1 MHPCYSGSLPP
12 SWGRVRERGENMVTV
27 IGITGGIGAGK
38 SSASAILGELGAEVI
53 DADKAAHQVY
63 LPDTPAWRE
72 IVAAFG
78 EEVLAADRT
87 VDRRKLG
94 PRVFADP
101 AALQTL
107 NGITH
112 GKIFAYIQGQIA
124 YIRRT
129 EAAPLVVVEA
139 AVLLEA
145 GWQALVD
152 QLWVVVAP
160 VEIAIARLRD
170 DRGVPEDQARARVAA
185 QMSNDERIAYADIV
199 IHNAADLD
207 ALRDAITTAWQR
219 LGVS

>member
-1 MHPCYSGSLPP
+1 
-12 SWGRVRERGENMVTV
+12 MVTV

-38 SSASAILGELGAEVI
+38 SSASAILGELGAFVI
-53 DADKAAHQVY
+53 DADKVAHEVY

-72 IVAAFG
+72 IVEAFG

-87 VDRRKLG
+87 VDRRRLG
-94 PRVFADP
+94 PKVFAEP

-107 NGITH
+107 NGILH

-124 YIRRT
+124 YIRQR
-129 EAAPLVVVEA
+129 EAARVVAVEA

-152 QLWVVVAP
+152 ELWVVVTP
-160 VEIAIARLRD
+160 VEVAIARLRD
-170 DRGVPEDQARARVAA
+170 DRGVPEDQARARIAA
-185 QMSNDERIAYADIV
+185 QMSNDERIAHADTV

-207 ALRDAITTAWQR
+207 ALRDAVTAAWQR
-219 LGVS
+219 LDVS

>member
-1 MHPCYSGSLPP
+1 
-12 SWGRVRERGENMVTV
+12 MVTV

-53 DADKAAHQVY
+53 DADKVAHQVY

-87 VDRRKLG
+87 IDRRKLG

-112 GKIFAYIQGQIA
+112 GKIFAYVQGQIA
-124 YIRRT
+124 YIRQT
-129 EAAPLVVVEA
+129 EAARVVAVEA

-160 VEIAIARLRD
+160 VEVAIARLRD
-170 DRGVPEDQARARVAA
+170 DRGVPEDQARARIAA
-185 QMSNDERIAYADIV
+185 QMSNDERIAHADTV
-199 IHNAADLD
+199 IHNDSDLD
-207 ALRDAITTAWQR
+207 ALRDAVTEAWRR
-219 LGVS
+219 LGAS

>member
-1 MHPCYSGSLPP
+1 
-12 SWGRVRERGENMVTV
+12 MVTV

-38 SSASAILGELGAEVI
+38 SSAAAVLAELGAEVI

-72 IVAAFG
+72 IVEAFG

-87 VDRRKLG
+87 IDRRKLG

-101 AALQTL
+101 NALQTL
-107 NGITH
+107 NGIMH

-124 YIRRT
+124 CIRRT
-129 EAAPLVVVEA
+129 EAVRPRQAAASPDSEPARAQRVVAVEA

-160 VEIAIARLRD
+160 VEVAIARLRD
-170 DRGVPEDQARARVAA
+170 DRGVSEDQARARIAA
-185 QMSNDERIAYADIV
+185 QMSNDARIAHADTV
-199 IHNAADLD
+199 IHNAADRD
-207 ALRDAITTAWQR
+207 ALRDAITAAWRR
-219 LGVS
+219 LGGSQA

>member
-1 MHPCYSGSLPP
+1 
-12 SWGRVRERGENMVTV
+12 MVTV

-38 SSASAILGELGAEVI
+38 SSASALLGELGAFVI
-53 DADKAAHQVY
+53 DADKVAHEVY

-72 IVAAFG
+72 IVEAFG

-87 VDRRKLG
+87 IDRRKLG

-101 AALQTL
+101 AALNTL
-107 NGITH
+107 NGILH

-124 YIRRT
+124 YIRRA
-129 EAAPLVVVEA
+129 EAARTVVVEA

-160 VEIAIARLRD
+160 VEMAIARLRD
-170 DRGVPEDQARARVAA
+170 DRGVPEDQARARIAA
-185 QMSNDERIAYADIV
+185 QMSNDERIAHADTV

-207 ALRDAITTAWQR
+207 ALHDAIIAAWQR

>member
-1 MHPCYSGSLPP
+1 
-12 SWGRVRERGENMVTV
+12 MVTV

-38 SSASAILGELGAEVI
+38 SSASAILGELGAEII
-53 DADKAAHQVY
+53 DADKVAHQVY

-87 VDRRKLG
+87 IDRRKLG

-112 GKIFAYIQGQIA
+112 GKIFAYVQGQIA
-124 YIRRT
+124 YIRQT
-129 EAAPLVVVEA
+129 EAARVVAVEA

-145 GWQALVD
+145 GWEALVD

-160 VEIAIARLRD
+160 VEVAIARLRD
-170 DRGVPEDQARARVAA
+170 DRGCRGPGARAHRRPDV
-185 QMSNDERIAYADIV
+185 QRRAY
-199 IHNAADLD
+199 
-207 ALRDAITTAWQR
+207 RSR
-219 LGVS
+219 

>member
-1 MHPCYSGSLPP
+1 
-12 SWGRVRERGENMVTV
+12 MVTV

-38 SSASAILGELGAEVI
+38 SSASAILGDLGAFVI

-72 IVAAFG
+72 IVEAFG

-94 PRVFADP
+94 PKVFAEP

-107 NGITH
+107 NGILH
-112 GKIFAYIQGQIA
+112 GKIFAYIQGQIT
-124 YIRRT
+124 YIRQR
-129 EAAPLVVVEA
+129 EAARVVAVEA

-152 QLWVVVAP
+152 ELWVVVAP
-160 VEIAIARLRD
+160 VEVAIARLRD
-170 DRGVPEDQARARVAA
+170 DRGVPEDQARARIAA
-185 QMSNDERIAYADIV
+185 QMSNDERIAHADTV

-207 ALRDAITTAWQR
+207 ALRDAVTAAWRQR
-219 LGVS
+219 LDVS

>member
-1 MHPCYSGSLPP
+1 
-12 SWGRVRERGENMVTV
+12 MVMV

-38 SSASAILGELGAEVI
+38 SAATAILGELGAEVM

-87 VDRRKLG
+87 IDRRQLG

-107 NGITH
+107 NGILH

-124 YIRRT
+124 YIRQQ
-129 EAAPLVVVEA
+129 EASASADNEPAQARRVVAVEA

-152 QLWVVVAP
+152 QLWVVVTP
-160 VEIAIARLRD
+160 TEVAIARLRD
-170 DRGVPEDQARARVAA
+170 DRGVPEDQARARIAA
-185 QMSNDERIAYADIV
+185 QMSNDERIAHADTV
-199 IHNAADLD
+199 IHNAAGRD
-207 ALRDAITTAWQR
+207 ALRDAITTAWQHLGR
-219 LGVS
+219 L

>member
-1 MHPCYSGSLPP
+1 MKKETG
-12 SWGRVRERGENMVTV
+12 MVTV

-38 SSASAILGELGAEVI
+38 SAASAILGELGAFVI

-72 IVAAFG
+72 IVMEFS

-87 VDRRKLG
+87 IDRRKLG

-112 GKIFAYIQGQIA
+112 GKIFAYVQGQID
-124 YIRRT
+124 YIRQT
-129 EAAPLVVVEA
+129 DAARVVVVEA

-145 GWQALVD
+145 GWQALAD
-152 QLWVVVAP
+152 HLWVVVAP
-160 VEIAIARLRD
+160 VEMAIARLQA
-170 DRGVPEDQARARVAA
+170 DRGVPEDQARARIAA
-185 QMSNDERIAYADIV
+185 QMSNDERIAQADTV
-199 IHNAADLD
+199 IHNAAGID
-207 ALRDAITTAWQR
+207 ALRDTLIAAWQR
-219 LGVS
+219 LGLAQT

>member
-1 MHPCYSGSLPP
+1 ML
-12 SWGRVRERGENMVTV
+12 TV

-38 SSASAILGELGAEVI
+38 SSAAAVLGELGAEVI

-78 EEVLAADRT
+78 DEVLAADRT
-87 VDRRKLG
+87 IDRRKLG

-107 NGITH
+107 NGILH
-112 GKIFAYIQGQIA
+112 GKIFAYVQGQIA
-124 YIRRT
+124 YIRQQ
-129 EAAPLVVVEA
+129 EASANADNEPARRVVAVEA

-160 VEIAIARLRD
+160 VEVAIARLRD
-170 DRGVPEDQARARVAA
+170 DRGVPEDQARARIAA
-185 QMSNDERIAYADIV
+185 QMSNDERIAHADTV

-207 ALRDAITTAWQR
+207 ALRDAITAAWRR
-219 LGVS
+219 LGVL

>member
-1 MHPCYSGSLPP
+1 
-12 SWGRVRERGENMVTV
+12 MVTV

-38 SSASAILGELGAEVI
+38 SSASAILGELGVEVI

-72 IVAAFG
+72 IVEAFG

-87 VDRRKLG
+87 IDRRKLG
-94 PRVFADP
+94 PKVFAEP

-107 NGITH
+107 NRIMH

-124 YIRRT
+124 YSRRT
-129 EAAPLVVVEA
+129 EAARVVAVEA

-160 VEIAIARLRD
+160 VEVAIARLRD
-170 DRGVPEDQARARVAA
+170 DRGVPEDQARARIAA
-185 QMSNDERIAYADIV
+185 QMSNDERIAHADTV

>member
-1 MHPCYSGSLPP
+1 
-12 SWGRVRERGENMVTV
+12 MVTV

-38 SSASAILGELGAEVI
+38 SSASAILGELGAEII
-53 DADKAAHQVY
+53 DADKVAHQVY

-72 IVAAFG
+72 IVDAFG

-87 VDRRKLG
+87 IDRRKLG

-112 GKIFAYIQGQIA
+112 GKIFAYVQGQIA
-124 YIRRT
+124 YIRQT
-129 EAAPLVVVEA
+129 EAARVVAVEA

-152 QLWVVVAP
+152 HLWVVVAP
-160 VEIAIARLRD
+160 VEVAIARLRD
-170 DRGVPEDQARARVAA
+170 DRGVPEDQARARIAA
-185 QMSNDERIAYADIV
+185 QMSNDERIAQADTV
-199 IHNAADLD
+199 IHNDSDLD
-207 ALRDAITTAWQR
+207 ALRDAVTEAWRR
-219 LGVS
+219 LGAS

>member
-1 MHPCYSGSLPP
+1 
-12 SWGRVRERGENMVTV
+12 MVTV

-38 SSASAILGELGAEVI
+38 SSAAAILGELGAFVI
-53 DADKAAHQVY
+53 DADKAAHEVY

-72 IVAAFG
+72 IVEAFG

-87 VDRRKLG
+87 VDRRRLG
-94 PRVFADP
+94 PKVFAEP

-107 NGITH
+107 NGILH

-129 EAAPLVVVEA
+129 EAARVVVVEA

-152 QLWVVVAP
+152 ELWVVVAP
-160 VEIAIARLRD
+160 VEVAIARLRD
-170 DRGVPEDQARARVAA
+170 DRGAPEDQARARIAA
-185 QMSNDERIAYADIV
+185 QMSNDERIAHADTV

-207 ALRDAITTAWQR
+207 ALRNAVTAAWQR
-219 LGVS
+219 LDVS

>member
-1 MHPCYSGSLPP
+1 
-12 SWGRVRERGENMVTV
+12 MVTV

-38 SSASAILGELGAEVI
+38 SSASAMLGELGAFVI
-53 DADKAAHQVY
+53 DADKAAHEVY

-87 VDRRKLG
+87 IDRRKLG
-94 PRVFADP
+94 PRVFADA
-101 AALQTL
+101 AALNTL
-107 NGITH
+107 NGILH

-124 YIRRT
+124 YIRRA
-129 EAAPLVVVEA
+129 EAAPQRPSASVDDEPARAQRVVAVEA

-152 QLWVVVAP
+152 RLWVVVAP
-160 VEIAIARLRD
+160 VEVAIARLRD
-170 DRGVPEDQARARVAA
+170 DRGVPEDQARARIAA
-185 QMSNDERIAYADIV
+185 QMSNDERIAHADTV
-199 IHNAADLD
+199 IHNGADLD
-207 ALRDAITTAWQR
+207 ALRDAVTAAWQH

>member
-1 MHPCYSGSLPP
+1 
-12 SWGRVRERGENMVTV
+12 MVTV

-38 SSASAILGELGAEVI
+38 SSASAILGELGAFVI
-53 DADKAAHQVY
+53 DADKAAHEVY

-78 EEVLAADRT
+78 DEVLAADRT
-87 VDRRKLG
+87 IDRRQLG

-101 AALQTL
+101 AALNTL
-107 NGITH
+107 NGILH

-124 YIRRT
+124 YIRRRET
-129 EAAPLVVVEA
+129 ARVVVVEA

-160 VEIAIARLRD
+160 VEVAIARLRD
-170 DRGVPEDQARARVAA
+170 DRGVPEEQARARIAA
-185 QMSNDERIAYADIV
+185 QMSNDERIARADTV
-199 IHNAADLD
+199 IHNAAGLD
-207 ALRDAITTAWQR
+207 ALRDAVTAAWQR

>member
-1 MHPCYSGSLPP
+1 
-12 SWGRVRERGENMVTV
+12 MVTV

-38 SSASAILGELGAEVI
+38 SSASAILGELGAFVI
-53 DADKAAHQVY
+53 DADKAAHEVY

-78 EEVLAADRT
+78 EEVLAGDRT
-87 VDRRKLG
+87 IDRRKLG

-101 AALQTL
+101 AALDTL
-107 NGITH
+107 NGILH

-124 YIRRT
+124 YIRRA
-129 EAAPLVVVEA
+129 EAAHVVVVEA

-152 QLWVVVAP
+152 RLWVVVAP
-160 VEIAIARLRD
+160 VETAIARLRD
-170 DRGVPEDQARARVAA
+170 DRGVPEDQARARIAA
-185 QMSNDERIAYADIV
+185 QMSNDERIAHADTV

-207 ALRDAITTAWQR
+207 ALRGAVTAAWQR

>member
-1 MHPCYSGSLPP
+1 
-12 SWGRVRERGENMVTV
+12 MVTV

-38 SSASAILGELGAEVI
+38 SSASAILGELGAFVI
-53 DADKAAHQVY
+53 DADKAAHEVY

-78 EEVLAADRT
+78 DEVLAADRT
-87 VDRRKLG
+87 IDRRQLG

-101 AALQTL
+101 AALDTL
-107 NGITH
+107 NGILH

-124 YIRRT
+124 YIRRRET
-129 EAAPLVVVEA
+129 AQVVVVEA

-160 VEIAIARLRD
+160 VEVAIARLRD
-170 DRGVPEDQARARVAA
+170 DRGVPEDQARARIAA
-185 QMSNDERIAYADIV
+185 QMSNDERIARADTV
-199 IHNAADLD
+199 IHNAAGLD
-207 ALRDAITTAWQR
+207 ALRDAVTAAWQR

>member
-1 MHPCYSGSLPP
+1 
-12 SWGRVRERGENMVTV
+12 MVTV

-38 SSASAILGELGAEVI
+38 SSAAAILGELGAFVI
-53 DADKAAHQVY
+53 DADKAAHEVY

-72 IVAAFG
+72 IVEAFG

-87 VDRRKLG
+87 VDRRRLG
-94 PRVFADP
+94 PKVFAEP

-107 NGITH
+107 NGILH

-124 YIRRT
+124 YIRQR
-129 EAAPLVVVEA
+129 EAARVVAVEA

-152 QLWVVVAP
+152 ELWVVVTP
-160 VEIAIARLRD
+160 VEVAIARLRD
-170 DRGVPEDQARARVAA
+170 DRGVPEDQARARIAA
-185 QMSNDERIAYADIV
+185 QMSNDERIAHADTV

-207 ALRDAITTAWQR
+207 ALRNAVTAAWQR
-219 LGVS
+219 LDVS

>member
-1 MHPCYSGSLPP
+1 
-12 SWGRVRERGENMVTV
+12 MVTV

-38 SSASAILGELGAEVI
+38 SSASAMLGELGAEVI
-53 DADKAAHQVY
+53 DADKAAHEVY

-87 VDRRKLG
+87 IDRRKLG

-101 AALQTL
+101 AALNTL
-107 NGITH
+107 NGILH
-112 GKIFAYIQGQIA
+112 GKIFAYIQGQLA
-124 YIRRT
+124 YIRRA
-129 EAAPLVVVEA
+129 EAARTVVVEA

-160 VEIAIARLRD
+160 IKVAIARLRD
-170 DRGVPEDQARARVAA
+170 DRGVPEDQARARIAA
-185 QMSNDERIAYADIV
+185 QMSNDERIAHADTI
-199 IHNAADLD
+199 IHNGADLD
-207 ALRDAITTAWQR
+207 ALRAAVTAAWQR
-219 LGVS
+219 LDVS

>member
-1 MHPCYSGSLPP
+1 ML
-12 SWGRVRERGENMVTV
+12 REGGGMVTV

-38 SSASAILGELGAEVI
+38 SAASAILGELGAEVI

-72 IVAAFG
+72 IVQAFG

-87 VDRRKLG
+87 IDRRKLG

-107 NGITH
+107 NRIMH

-124 YIRRT
+124 YIRQKQ
-129 EAAPLVVVEA
+129 AAQVVAVEA

-152 QLWVVVAP
+152 RLWVVVAP
-160 VEIAIARLRD
+160 VEVAVARLRD
-170 DRGVPEDQARARVAA
+170 DRGVAEDQARARIAA
-185 QMSNDERIAYADIV
+185 QMSNDERIAHADTV

-207 ALRDAITTAWQR
+207 ALRHTIAAAWR
-219 LGVS
+219 LLGVS

>member
-1 MHPCYSGSLPP
+1 
-12 SWGRVRERGENMVTV
+12 MVTV

-38 SSASAILGELGAEVI
+38 SSASAILGELGAFVI

-72 IVAAFG
+72 IVEAFG

-94 PRVFADP
+94 PMVFADP
-101 AALQTL
+101 TALQTL
-107 NGITH
+107 NRILH

-124 YIRRT
+124 CIRQR
-129 EAAPLVVVEA
+129 EAARVVAVEA

-152 QLWVVVAP
+152 ELWVVVAP
-160 VEIAIARLRD
+160 VEVAIARLRD
-170 DRGVPEDQARARVAA
+170 DRGVPEDQARARIAA
-185 QMSNDERIAYADIV
+185 QMSNDERVAHADTV

-207 ALRDAITTAWQR
+207 ALRNAVTAAWQR
-219 LGVS
+219 LGVL

>member
-1 MHPCYSGSLPP
+1 
-12 SWGRVRERGENMVTV
+12 MVTV

-38 SSASAILGELGAEVI
+38 SSATAVLGELGAYVI
-53 DADKAAHQVY
+53 DADKAAHEVY

-94 PRVFADP
+94 PRVFADA
-101 AALQTL
+101 AALNTL
-107 NGITH
+107 NGILH

-124 YIRRT
+124 YIRRA
-129 EAAPLVVVEA
+129 EATRVVAVEA

-145 GWQALVD
+145 GWQALAD
-152 QLWVVVAP
+152 HLWVVVAP
-160 VEIAIARLRD
+160 VEVAIARLRD
-170 DRGVPEDQARARVAA
+170 DRGVPEDQARARIAA
-185 QMSNDERIAYADIV
+185 QMSNDERIAHADTV

-207 ALRDAITTAWQR
+207 ALRDAVSAAWQR

>member
-1 MHPCYSGSLPP
+1 
-12 SWGRVRERGENMVTV
+12 MVTV

-38 SSASAILGELGAEVI
+38 SSASAILGELGAFVI
-53 DADKAAHQVY
+53 DADKAAHEVY

-78 EEVLAADRT
+78 EEMLAADRT
-87 VDRRKLG
+87 IDRRKLG

-101 AALQTL
+101 AALTAL
-107 NGITH
+107 NGILH

-124 YIRRT
+124 YIRRA
-129 EAAPLVVVEA
+129 EAQRVVAVEA

-145 GWQALVD
+145 GWQALAD

-160 VEIAIARLRD
+160 VEVAIARLRD
-170 DRGVPEDQARARVAA
+170 DRGVPEDQARARIAA
-185 QMSNDERIAYADIV
+185 QMSNDERIAHADTV
-199 IHNAADLD
+199 IHNAADLE
-207 ALRDAITTAWQR
+207 ALRDAVTAAWRR

>member
-1 MHPCYSGSLPP
+1 
-12 SWGRVRERGENMVTV
+12 MVTV

-38 SSASAILGELGAEVI
+38 SSASAILGELGAFVI
-53 DADKAAHQVY
+53 DADKVAHEVY

-87 VDRRKLG
+87 IDRRKLG

-101 AALQTL
+101 AALNTL
-107 NGITH
+107 NGILH

-124 YIRRT
+124 YIRR
-129 EAAPLVVVEA
+129 ASAQRVVAVEA

-145 GWQALVD
+145 GWQVLVD

-160 VEIAIARLRD
+160 VEVAIARLRD
-170 DRGVPEDQARARVAA
+170 DRGVPEDQARARIAA
-185 QMSNDERIAYADIV
+185 QMSNDERIAHADTV

-207 ALRDAITTAWQR
+207 ALRDAVTAAWQR
-219 LGVS
+219 LGIS

>member
-1 MHPCYSGSLPP
+1 
-12 SWGRVRERGENMVTV
+12 MVMV

-38 SSASAILGELGAEVI
+38 SSASAILGELGAEII
-53 DADKAAHQVY
+53 DADKVAHQVY

-87 VDRRKLG
+87 IDRRKLG
-94 PRVFADP
+94 PRVFADS

-112 GKIFAYIQGQIA
+112 GKIFAYVQGQIA
-124 YIRRT
+124 YIRQT
-129 EAAPLVVVEA
+129 EAARVVAVEA

-152 QLWVVVAP
+152 HLWVVVAP
-160 VEIAIARLRD
+160 VEVAIARLRD
-170 DRGVPEDQARARVAA
+170 DRGVPEDQARARIAA
-185 QMSNDERIAYADIV
+185 QMSNDERIAQADTV
-199 IHNAADLD
+199 IHNDSDLD
-207 ALRDAITTAWQR
+207 ALRDAVTEAWRR
-219 LGVS
+219 LGAS

>member
-1 MHPCYSGSLPP
+1 
-12 SWGRVRERGENMVTV
+12 MVTV

-38 SSASAILGELGAEVI
+38 SSAAAILGELGAEVI
-53 DADKAAHQVY
+53 DADKVAHQVY

-78 EEVLAADRT
+78 DEVLAADRT
-87 VDRRKLG
+87 IDRRKLG
-94 PRVFADP
+94 PRVFADSV
-101 AALQTL
+101 ALQTL
-107 NGITH
+107 NGILH

-124 YIRRT
+124 CIRQQ
-129 EAAPLVVVEA
+129 EASAGADNERARRVVVVEA

-160 VEIAIARLRD
+160 VEVAIARLRD
-170 DRGVPEDQARARVAA
+170 DRGVPEDQARARIAA
-185 QMSNDERIAYADIV
+185 QMSNDERVAHADTV
-199 IHNAADLD
+199 IHNDGDLD
-207 ALRDAITTAWQR
+207 ALRDAITTAWRR

>member
-1 MHPCYSGSLPP
+1 
-12 SWGRVRERGENMVTV
+12 MVTV

-38 SSASAILGELGAEVI
+38 SSASAILGELGAFVI
-53 DADKAAHQVY
+53 DADKAAHEVY

-72 IVAAFG
+72 IVEAFG

-87 VDRRKLG
+87 IDRRKLG
-94 PRVFADP
+94 PKVFAEP

-107 NGITH
+107 NGILH

-129 EAAPLVVVEA
+129 EAARVVVVEA

-152 QLWVVVAP
+152 ELWVVVAP
-160 VEIAIARLRD
+160 VEVAIARLRD
-170 DRGVPEDQARARVAA
+170 DRGVPEDQTRARIAA
-185 QMSNDERIAYADIV
+185 QMSNDERIAHADTV

-219 LGVS
+219 LGVP

>member
-1 MHPCYSGSLPP
+1 
-12 SWGRVRERGENMVTV
+12 MVTV

-38 SSASAILGELGAEVI
+38 SSAAAILGELGADVI

-78 EEVLAADRT
+78 DEVLAADRT
-87 VDRRKLG
+87 IDRRRLG

-107 NGITH
+107 NGILH

-124 YIRRT
+124 CIRQQ
-129 EAAPLVVVEA
+129 EAARPQQARRVVAVEA

-160 VEIAIARLRD
+160 VEVAIARLRD
-170 DRGVPEDQARARVAA
+170 DRGVPEDQARARIAA
-185 QMSNDERIAYADIV
+185 QMSNDERIAHADTI

-207 ALRDAITTAWQR
+207 ALRNAITTAWQR
-219 LGVS
+219 SGL

>member
-1 MHPCYSGSLPP
+1 
-12 SWGRVRERGENMVTV
+12 MVTV

-38 SSASAILGELGAEVI
+38 SSASAILAELGAEVI
-53 DADKAAHQVY
+53 DADKAAHQIY

-72 IVAAFG
+72 IVEAFG

-94 PRVFADP
+94 PKVFADP
-101 AALQTL
+101 AALQSL
-107 NGITH
+107 NRIMH

-129 EAAPLVVVEA
+129 EAARPQQAAASVDNEPARAQRVVAVEA

-160 VEIAIARLRD
+160 VEVAIARLRD
-170 DRGVPEDQARARVAA
+170 DRGVPEDQARARIAA
-185 QMSNDERIAYADIV
+185 QISNDERIAHADTV

-207 ALRDAITTAWQR
+207 ALRAAIATAWQR
-219 LGVS
+219 LGTSQA

>member
-1 MHPCYSGSLPP
+1 M
-12 SWGRVRERGENMVTV
+12 VRV

-38 SSASAILGELGAEVI
+38 SSASAILGELGAFVI
-53 DADKAAHQVY
+53 DADKAAHEVY

-87 VDRRKLG
+87 IDRRKLG

-107 NGITH
+107 NRILH
-112 GKIFAYIQGQIA
+112 GKIFAYVQGQIA

-129 EAAPLVVVEA
+129 EAARVAAVEA

-152 QLWVVVAP
+152 ELWVVVAP
-160 VEIAIARLRD
+160 VEMAIARLRG
-170 DRGVPEDQARARVAA
+170 DRGVPEDQARARIAA
-185 QMSNDERIAYADIV
+185 QMSNDERIAHADTV

-207 ALRDAITTAWQR
+207 ALRDAVTAAWQR